1 MQPLTTQWRWDRF
14 NARNVTSTTWAGKNC
29 VGTDSSD
36 ISTHQAMQQR
46 VMREQKS
53 AEMIIVSEIHQ
64 LLHDAASITAMQ
76 YCCKHTHLMLP
87 CITGKDIRQSWL
99 QDGSQANLTR
109 LAWIFYYYGMELHQF
124 GRSALTH
131 CEWVER
137 KVLAAFKVTYVHM
150 GDLAVK
156 QRTCVQQLYSK
167 RLNEIR
173 SNIMRRGPTMQH
185 TSMVQKE
192 QPKVPGLFQKNFK
205 RGKTTFFVTL
215 DGRNSTCW
223 HKVSKMMGGRLYVGD

>member
-1 MQPLTTQWRWDRF
+1 
-14 NARNVTSTTWAGKNC
+14 
-29 VGTDSSD
+29 
-36 ISTHQAMQQR
+36 
-46 VMREQKS
+46 
-53 AEMIIVSEIHQ
+53 
-64 LLHDAASITAMQ
+64 
-76 YCCKHTHLMLP
+76 MLP
-87 CITGKDIRQSWL
+87 CITSKDIRQSLL
-99 QDGSQANLTR
+99 QDGSQANLPR

-124 GRSALTH
+124 GRSSLTH

-137 KVLAAFKVTYVHM
+137 KVLAAFKVTYVHL

-173 SNIMRRGPTMQH
+173 SNIMRRGPKMQH

-215 DGRNSTCW
+215 VGRKSTCW
-223 HKVSKMMGGRLYVGD
+223 HKR